1 MPVVQVIE
9 LKDLPIL
16 TRGYNINDED
26 RLVVS
31 HVFNENTRASTS
43 MTMEAFSNGLILA
56 ALKSVNQN
64 RLYGLDDPSANLG
77 TNGDLYFK
85 YVTQTKAIS
94 DVYFK
99 CNGQWLN
106 LKGG

>member
-1 MPVVQVIE
+1 MAIQVIE
-9 LKDLPIL
+9 LKDLPIV
-16 TRGYNINDED
+16 TTGIDINNED

-31 HVFNENTRASTS
+31 HLFNSNTRASTS

-56 ALKSVNQN
+56 ALSAMGHE
-64 RLYGLDDPSANLG
+64 RLYGLNDPSANLG

-85 YVTQTKAIS
+85 YVPKTKAIS

-99 CNGQWLN
+99 CEGQWLN

>member
-1 MPVVQVIE
+1 MAIQIIE
-9 LKDLPIL
+9 LKDLPIVS
-16 TRGYNINDED
+16 RGINLNNED

-31 HVFNENTRASTS
+31 HLFDSTTRASTS
-43 MTMEAFSNGLILA
+43 MTIEAFSNGLILA
-56 ALKSVNQN
+56 ALSAMGHN

-85 YVTQTKAIS
+85 YVPKTKAIS

-99 CNGQWLN
+99 CEGQWLN

>member
-1 MPVVQVIE
+1 MAIQIIE
-9 LKDLPIL
+9 LKDLPII
-16 TRGYNINDED
+16 TTGIDINNED

-31 HVFNENTRASTS
+31 HLFDSNTRASTS

-56 ALKSVNQN
+56 ALSAMGHS
-64 RLYGLDDPSANLG
+64 RLYGLNDPSANLG

-85 YVTQTKAIS
+85 YVPQTKAVS

-99 CNGQWLN
+99 YEGEWLN

>member
-1 MPVVQVIE
+1 MAIQIIE
-9 LKDLPIL
+9 LKDLPIVS
-16 TRGYNINDED
+16 RGVNLNNED

-31 HVFNENTRASTS
+31 HLFDSTTRASTS
-43 MTMEAFSNGLILA
+43 MTIEAFSNGLILA
-56 ALKSVNQN
+56 ALSAIGHN
-64 RLYGLDDPSANLG
+64 RLYGLNDPSANLG

-85 YVTQTKAIS
+85 YVPQTKAVS

-99 CNGQWLN
+99 YEGQWLN

>member
-1 MPVVQVIE
+1 MPTVQVIE
-9 LKDLPIL
+9 LKDLPIV
-16 TRGYNINDED
+16 TRGVDINNED

-31 HVFNENTRASTS
+31 HLFDSNVRASTS

-56 ALKSVNQN
+56 ALSAVGHN
-64 RLYGLDDPSANLG
+64 RLHGLNDPTNNLG
-77 TNGDLYFK
+77 TDGDLYSK

-94 DVYFK
+94 DVYYK
-99 CNGQWLN
+99 YQGEWLN